1 MTNPSLVRQL
11 CFSLSMLAVACG
23 SKAID
28 LDGKTVIVGNPDP
41 AVLGTVSEQVVTLA
55 VDEQRLYWVGSP
67 YLPNSSGF
75 GRLHSCDKEHCASTL
90 LTYGD
95 SPISM
100 YGATSG
106 LSGIGVRGGELYS
119 FRRTD
124 INQQGLFANDVSDPS
139 RERTLASGMQSF
151 ASAIDSDGVFFTD
164 LAKIYALPLTADHD
178 APRVV
183 SSLPDGDALI
193 LAVQGGYVYFI
204 GDRNSV
210 VAVQRTRKDGTGSV
224 EVLADNIKV
233 STHAIDG
240 SYGEQEPSYGLTV
253 NPSYVYWSENVL
265 VGAVLRCPLS
275 GCTGA
280 PEVVAAPVRESLGL
294 QLDGPTLYFQH
305 ATDAF
310 QYGISRCTLGDCAQ
324 PELLAS
330 GLNTA
335 NVFAVDDRYLYVATG
350 SQSLDTINNDSRIAP
365 VATIRRFAK

>member
-1 MTNPSLVRQL
+1 MTNENPLRRLSLAL
-11 CFSLSMLAVACG
+11 PLLALSCA

-28 LDGKTVIVGNPDP
+28 LDSKTVIVGNPDP

-55 VDEQRLYWVGSP
+55 VDEQRLYWVGSL
-67 YLPNSSGF
+67 YLPSSGF

-106 LSGIGVRGGELYS
+106 LSGIAVRGGELYS
-119 FRRTD
+119 FRMTD
-124 INQQGLFANDVSDPS
+124 INQESLFASDVSDPS

-151 ASAIDSDGVFFTD
+151 ASVIDSDGVFFTD
-164 LAKIYALPLTADHD
+164 FDEIYALPLTADHD
-178 APRVV
+178 TPRVV
-183 SSLPDGDALI
+183 SPLPDGDALI
-193 LAVQGGYVYFI
+193 LAAQGDYVYFI

-210 VAVQRTRKDGTGSV
+210 VAVQRTRKDGMGSV
-224 EVLADNIKV
+224 EVLADNTKV
-233 STHAIDG
+233 NTYTIEVDD
-240 SYGEQEPSYGLTV
+240 GEQLPSYGLAV
-253 NPSYVYWSENVL
+253 DSSYVYWSENVL

-280 PEVVAAPVRESLGL
+280 PEIVAAPVRESLGL
-294 QLDGPTLYFQH
+294 QLDGSTLYFQH

-310 QYGISRCTLGDCAQ
+310 QYGISRCTLGDCGQ

-335 NVFAVDDRYLYVATG
+335 NVFAVDDRYLYVATS
-350 SQSLDTINNDSRIAP
+350 SQSLDTINYDSQVTP
-365 VATIRRFAK
+365 VATIRRVSK